1 MGKNKTEK
9 VVDFNGT
16 SHGSVNPWWLGV
28 FGEIKKWER
37 YRRTR

>member
-16 SHGSVNPWWLGV
+16 SHGSVNPWLGV